1 MSEGLSKILT
11 IVLYS
16 LMGISTLLGVL
27 FYAGSIDSE
36 ILIYWCYALFFLGAL
51 AAIVFPIMQ
60 MAKNP
65 KGAKSALIGVGA
77 LAVVFG
83 ISYALGG
90 DEMKDGY
97 LEFISGPGESKM
109 VSAGLISFYI
119 LAVAAIVTT
128 VYSGVSKMFK

>member
-1 MSEGLSKILT
+1 MSEGLSKILA
-11 IVLYS
+11 IVLYV
-16 LMGISTLLGVL
+16 LMGVSTLLGIL
-27 FYAGSIDSE
+27 FYTESVSAE
-36 ILIYWCYALFFLGAL
+36 LLIYWCYALLALGVL

-60 MAKNP
+60 IAKNP
-65 KGAKSALIGVGA
+65 KGAKSALTGVVALGA
-77 LAVVFG
+77 VFG

-119 LAVAAIVTT
+119 LSLVAIVVT

>member
-1 MSEGLSKILT
+1 MSEGLSKKLS
-11 IVLYS
+11 IVLYA
-16 LMGISTLLGVL
+16 LMGISALLGIL
-27 FYAGSIDSE
+27 FYTDSISAE
-36 ILIYWCYALFFLGAL
+36 MLIYWCYALFALGTLCAV
-51 AAIVFPIMQ
+51 VFPILE

-65 KGAKSALIGVGA
+65 KAAKSALIGVGA

-90 DEMKDGY
+90 DEFPDRYAG
-97 LEFISGPGESKM
+97 FISGPGESKM

-119 LAVAAIVTT
+119 LAVAAVVTT

>member
-1 MSEGLSKILT
+1 MSEGLSKKLS

-27 FYAGSIDSE
+27 FYADSIGAE
-36 ILIYWCYALFFLGAL
+36 VLIYWCYFLFAIGAIF
-51 AAIVFPIMQ
+51 AVFFPIME

-65 KGAKSALIGVGA
+65 NGAKSALIGVGA
-77 LAVVFG
+77 LLVVFG

-90 DEMKDGY
+90 DEMPDKYAG
-97 LEFISGPGESKM
+97 FISGPGESKM

>member
-11 IVLYS
+11 IVLYV
-16 LMGISTLLGVL
+16 LMGISTLLGIL
-27 FYAGSIDSE
+27 FYAGSVDSE
-36 ILIYWCYALFFLGAL
+36 ILIYWCYALFALGAV
-51 AAIVFPIMQ
+51 AAIVFPIIQ

-65 KGAKSALIGVGA
+65 KGAKSALIGVVA
-77 LAVVFG
+77 LLAVFG

-90 DEMKDGY
+90 DEMKDSY
-97 LEFISGPGESKM
+97 LEFISGPEASKR

-119 LAVAAIVTT
+119 LAVAAIVVT